1 MDRLLCFHWCFPC
14 LPCMLLGP
22 VMRKDRNWLLLHNYA
37 PHAKKKKKTKNNSM
51 YLLTLMKVFNLY
63 RSSGW
68 KNVGLGSL
76 PGMNELN

>member
-1 MDRLLCFHWCFPC
+1 MNRLLCFHWCFPC

-37 PHAKKKKKTKNNSM
+37 PHAKKKTKNNSM
-51 YLLTLMKVFNLY
+51 YLLTLMKVFNLC
-63 RSSGW
+63 RSSDW